1 MPKFVLP
8 EHFLVKLLNLRSNFQ
23 EREQI
28 NLEEASQP
36 YAISRFF
43 GATDVHA
50 RKQQIY
56 FIEKMLIALAKDL
69 FPSPDNGFDRQK
81 HLTALQVLVVVCF
94 FIKSRINKNYLSSS
108 SSSTLAQLINE
119 AMSLDINP
127 MDPATQACCL
137 LATER
142 FTASEHCFESLN
154 SYLKK
159 QISVHEWHEF
169 TNFVSDE
176 CKLLN
181 KEFTNNYPIT
191 SIMMPLVAKPCE
203 TAGYALGWVF
213 GNWLGKSAALLSTH
227 TAITVTLG
235 SGLILLL
242 GPSATL
248 GALLITPTL
257 AGQILETYCGIS
269 LAFIMGKSMNLVGNS
284 VGFTVGM
291 SLDLS
296 MQLLWKICS
305 VIANH
310 FQDQSPYSK
319 LTGIDLTDGIAVISG
334 IPLEFGHVELSEKQ
348 KELQSIPVVVALDN
362 NELLVRF
369 AGTNKRIPLSSDI
382 CETLNDLKKLEMQKL
397 PCELT
402 RKTETET
409 YSLG

>member
-1 MPKFVLP
+1 
-8 EHFLVKLLNLRSNFQ
+8 
-23 EREQI
+23 
-28 NLEEASQP
+28 
-36 YAISRFF
+36 
-43 GATDVHA
+43 
-50 RKQQIY
+50 
-56 FIEKMLIALAKDL
+56 
-69 FPSPDNGFDRQK
+69 
-81 HLTALQVLVVVCF
+81 
-94 FIKSRINKNYLSSS
+94 
-108 SSSTLAQLINE
+108 
-119 AMSLDINP
+119 
-127 MDPATQACCL
+127 
-137 LATER
+137 
-142 FTASEHCFESLN
+142 
-154 SYLKK
+154 
-159 QISVHEWHEF
+159 
-169 TNFVSDE
+169 
-176 CKLLN
+176 
-181 KEFTNNYPIT
+181 
-191 SIMMPLVAKPCE
+191 MMPLVAKPCE

-348 KELQSIPVVVALDN
+348 RNSNPFP
-362 NELLVRF
+362 LL
-369 AGTNKRIPLSSDI
+369 L
-382 CETLNDLKKLEMQKL
+382 L
-397 PCELT
+397 
-402 RKTETET
+402 
-409 YSLG
+409 